1 MPIITESESED
12 DSGRRELSPVNPAVE
27 ANLAMRWLSPYNPKV
42 WTCKGY
48 DHAYIYYDCSES
60 LSDHRVII
68 DLDTDSM
75 ERWVLLYLSADEDY

>member
-1 MPIITESESED
+1 MPITTESESEE
-12 DSGRRELSPVNPAVE
+12 DSGRRELSPVIPAVE
-27 ANLAMRWLSPYNPKV
+27 GNLAVRWMSPYNPKV

-48 DHAYIYYDCSES
+48 DHAYIYYDGSES